1 MAAAAQSTAIKRGA
15 INRLLNAPT
24 LITAQNQQAFGI
36 VAPKSDTLYTS
47 AWLDLTAGPQVLSAP
62 NTNGRYYVMELL
74 DFYTNVI
81 GNPGAPTT
89 GTAASKWA
97 VLPPGYKQSSLP
109 QHLRS
114 LPSYQS
120 NTTAV
125 WVLGRTY
132 VSTPA
137 DTAAAKAVQVQYSLA
152 PATAPSSS
160 SSSAASIPAT
170 STHLGKATSAANA
183 LLQQAGWKLGT
194 VTNATAAFSAI
205 MGLAKAFPPDS
216 TAASPLALAP
226 QLGLNLGRGF
236 DQPGLTKSQ
245 QAALQAGWVL
255 GQECITAFAAAD
267 GSVGVAQPSGW
278 SYSTKAGRYGS
289 SYLLRAAVALV
300 GIGANEPNTTVY
312 ASNWRDANG
321 QPLNG
326 SLTSSIT
333 VTGAPPASAFAS
345 LTLYSAVTNMLMS
358 NPASDRSV
366 LNFKAT
372 PGLQWNSDVSIT
384 VYLSSKPPGALGSKQ
399 RANWLP
405 AAQGEPFWVALRM
418 YGPSAEVVSG
428 DYKLLPIVRVQP

>member
-1 MAAAAQSTAIKRGA
+1 MPLLSMAAAAQSTAIKRGA

-36 VAPKSDTLYTS
+36 VAPNSDTLYTS

-89 GTAASKWA
+89 GTAASK
-97 VLPPGYKQSSLP
+97 
-109 QHLRS
+109 
-114 LPSYQS
+114 
-120 NTTAV
+120 
-125 WVLGRTY
+125 
-132 VSTPA
+132 
-137 DTAAAKAVQVQYSLA
+137 
-152 PATAPSSS
+152 
-160 SSSAASIPAT
+160 
-170 STHLGKATSAANA
+170 ATSAADA

-205 MGLAKAFPPDS
+205 MGLAKAFPPDR

-255 GQECITAFAAAD
+255 GQACITAFAAAD

-326 SLTSSIT
+326 SLTYSIT
-333 VTGAPPASAFAS
+333 FTGAPPASAFAS
-345 LTLYSAVTNMLMS
+345 LTLYSAVTNVLMA

-372 PGLQWNSDVSIT
+372 PGLQWNSDGSIT
-384 VYLSSKPPGALGSKQ
+384 VYLSSKPPGPAGSKQ
-399 RANWLP
+399 RAHWLP
-405 AAQGEPFWVALRM
+405 VAEGEPFWVALRM
-418 YGPSAEVVSG
+418 YGPSSEVISG
-428 DYKLLPIVRVQP
+428 DYKLPPVVRVQP